1 MDTGLRNGHDPRMV
15 WVFWGS
21 VAVLLVGLGVL
32 SWWWDHDARKR
43 GATPLSGGAMQRARW
58 SRNLEVERQ
67 VNSVLTK
74 GATPRVQDA
83 ARDAWNG
90 KTDH

>member
-1 MDTGLRNGHDPRMV
+1 MGLLGP
-15 WVFWGS
+15 

-67 VNSVLTK
+67 MNSVLRK

-90 KTDH
+90 KTDR

>member
-1 MDTGLRNGHDPRMV
+1 MV

-21 VAVLLVGLGVL
+21 VAVLLVGLGFL

>member
-1 MDTGLRNGHDPRMV
+1 MV

-21 VAVLLVGLGVL
+21 VAVLLVGLGFL

-67 VNSVLTK
+67 MNSVLTK